1 MPGRDRSGIGVALLL
16 CGALAI
22 PYCLAESESTSS
34 PATGLGTGTD
44 PHTLLADFRRPAAV
58 PVIKSNP
65 TTPEKVALGQMLF
78 FDPRLSGS
86 DQRHY

>member
-1 MPGRDRSGIGVALLL
+1 MLL

-34 PATGLGTGTD
+34 PATGLGTGTGTD

-65 TTPEKVALGQMLF
+65 TTPQKVALGQMLF